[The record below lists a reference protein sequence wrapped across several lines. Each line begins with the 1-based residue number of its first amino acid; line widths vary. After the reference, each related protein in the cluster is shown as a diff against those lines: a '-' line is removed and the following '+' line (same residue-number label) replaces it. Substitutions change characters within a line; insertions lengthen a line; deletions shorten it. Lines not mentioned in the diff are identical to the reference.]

1 MEEKLEIKK
10 LIEENNLFK
19 KISGYSKEYLM
30 LIKLYLINGACGLK
44 KQIGRAHV

>member
-30 LIKLYLINGACGLK
+30 LIKLI
-44 KQIGRAHV
+44 